1 MMTQVRPQSNEYAA
15 TFKKYIDVVPD
26 GEPVKILES
35 QLADW
40 QRLLTPLGEEAGN
53 FRYAPEKW
61 SIKELLGHVT
71 DAERIFSYRL
81 LRIARGDKTPLSGF
95 EQDDYIKE
103 ANSSKRQLADL
114 RAECEA
120 VRRATVFLV
129 ASLDEQALQRTGTA
143 SNNPISARALLFI
156 IAGHDRHHWQI
167 LREKYLPALGEA

>member
-40 QRLLTPLGEEAGN
+40 QRLLTPLGEQAGN

-61 SIKELLGHVT
+61 SIKEMLGHVT

-81 LRIARGDKTPLSGF
+81 LRIARGDKTPLPGF

-114 RAECEA
+114 RAEFEA
-120 VRRATVFLV
+120 VRRASVLLA

-143 SNNPISARALLFI
+143 SNNSISARALLFV

-167 LREKYLPALGEA
+167 LREKYLPALGEQ

>member
-114 RAECEA
+114 RAEFEA